1 MLSDDVVQWGLE
13 KGSFCWQLL
22 YVPPHAGVFYSKS
35 LKDFACHVYMY
46 AAAAV
51 DWVKGWRL
59 AQEQNVY

>member
-1 MLSDDVVQWGLE
+1 MLFSGDWKKDHSVGN
-13 KGSFCWQLL
+13 
-22 YVPPHAGVFYSKS
+22 YVPPHTSVFYSKS

-51 DWVKGWRL
+51 DWLKGWRL

>member
-1 MLSDDVVQWGLE
+1 MLFSGDWKKDHSVGN
-13 KGSFCWQLL
+13 
-22 YVPPHAGVFYSKS
+22 YAPPHAGVFYSKL

-46 AAAAV
+46 ASAAV